1 MGAHLVCIAMGLD
14 QCRLLSERIHV
25 EVEEALQVGF
35 ADDLSDAGHA
45 GPNAQCI
52 RFLVDNVPQYG
63 YFPEEE
69 KSIYICKGGA
79 KKLPTLPLL
88 TFGLTP

>member
-1 MGAHLVCIAMGLD
+1 M
-14 QCRLLSERIHV
+14 

-69 KSIYICKGGA
+69 KSIYICKGGEEVA
-79 KKLPTLPLL
+79 HATFADIRINTLIYGP
-88 TFGLTP
+88 G